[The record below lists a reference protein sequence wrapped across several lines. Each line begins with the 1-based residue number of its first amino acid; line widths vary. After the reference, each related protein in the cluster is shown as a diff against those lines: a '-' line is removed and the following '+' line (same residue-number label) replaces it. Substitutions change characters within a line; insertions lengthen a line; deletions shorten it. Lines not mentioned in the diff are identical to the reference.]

1 MYRDGV
7 YNRNYG
13 LDRKANANLKRSGP
27 PLRDRDLGY
36 HDGSNL
42 VKGDARV
49 YHRHSRREVI
59 PELGQ
64 DPHGYGLAQ
73 DNVSVW
79 TASRHSR
86 TSRKMSC
93 STVRLM

>member
-13 LDRKANANLKRSGP
+13 PDERAKPKPKRSGQSP
-27 PLRDRDLGY
+27 WDRDSGY
-36 HDGSNL
+36 NDGSNL
-42 VKGDARV
+42 VKGDAGV
-49 YHRHSRREVI
+49 SGHHSRREVI

-73 DNVSVW
+73 DNVRVL
-79 TASRHSR
+79 TARRHLR
-86 TSRKMSC
+86 TSKQISC
-93 STVRLM
+93 GTIGFM

>member
-13 LDRKANANLKRSGP
+13 LDRKANANLKRSGQ
-27 PLRDRDLGY
+27 PLRDRDLEY
-36 HDGSNL
+36 YDGSNL
-42 VKGDARV
+42 VKGDAGVSR
-49 YHRHSRREVI
+49 RHSRREAI

-79 TASRHSR
+79 TARRHLR
-86 TSRKMSC
+86 TSRKISC